1 MYGVIKIPKLLC
13 IVGWLNSEAMSY
25 CPECGSEIKED
36 AKFCPDCGASLQSDA
51 ESVDIS
57 SNNGEVAAS
66 EHADGTEEEQD
77 GLNTGRAIASGIMG
91 LVVGAVVAFAF
102 TNIGGSSV
110 LFLITLAG
118 VGYFLYSNQETVRL
132 VIGTGLYITALW
144 MPLAPI
150 IFYIPLA
157 GNANSET
164 AAGAGQAIGSVLGMF
179 IYGFIGLIIG
189 IVLAA
194 IGYFVRKGERE

>member
-1 MYGVIKIPKLLC
+1 
-13 IVGWLNSEAMSY
+13 MSY
-25 CPECGSEIKED
+25 CPECGSEINED
-36 AKFCPDCGASLQSDA
+36 AKFCPDCGTSLQSDS
-51 ESVDIS
+51 ENVNDS
-57 SNNGEVAAS
+57 SSNGEVATS
-66 EHADGTEEEQD
+66 KQTSGIEEEQNELD
-77 GLNTGRAIASGIMG
+77 TGRVIASGVMG

-118 VGYFLYSNQETVRL
+118 VGYFLYTNQETIRL
-132 VIGTGLYITALW
+132 VIGMGLYITALW

-189 IVLAA
+189 VVLAA